1 MELSP
6 NNVKRIFL
14 FEYEYWEA
22 ETLDEVKWRIRKG
35 FQFLSPENLIKT
47 LEQTVGNLENIL
59 SYMPQKTL
67 AMKAAA
73 VNPAMIYFLIIEEHE
88 RGGKI
93 ILIET
98 KHSLYSYEKIL
109 TGIRAFSAYAG
120 IKSWLIKPLQ
130 PL

>member
-1 MELSP
+1 MEPSP

-14 FEYEYWEA
+14 FEYEYWESKS
-22 ETLDEVKWRIRKG
+22 LDEVKWRTKKG
-35 FQFLSPENLIKT
+35 FQFLPPENLIKT

-59 SYMPQKTL
+59 SYPPRKTL
-67 AMKAAA
+67 AMKSAK
-73 VNPAMIYFLIIEEHE
+73 VKPTMIYFLIIEEHE
-88 RGGKI
+88 TGGKI

-109 TGIRAFSAYAG
+109 TGMRAFSAYAG
-120 IKSWLIKPLQ
+120 IKTWLIQ